1 MDMSRDE
8 VPQAIETMDGAA
20 QRLHISMRRLRD
32 LVKDTPLATTRTVA
46 LGHSVGTYRLWPALS
61 VALLRQFLAA
71 EPWYAREWRAAIE
84 EMLASTA
91 WQRATRLVARVP
103 ARPKV
108 GGQSARQRMDAVL
121 TSDTL
126 RSAMYDLYSES
137 LDVLDRWGLGSL
149 VDIDTMIVDRIG
161 DEHDAVILLG
171 AAQEPYML
179 PTAVLKAAGLDR
191 EKARGFLMA
200 TYTSEG
206 VALDAWPMVGVPEE
220 WQPDPDL
227 MRHLVE
233 VGA

>member
-1 MDMSRDE
+1 MDMDRDE
-8 VPQAIETMDGAA
+8 VPQAIETMDGVAR
-20 QRLHISMRRLRD
+20 RLHISMRRLRD

-84 EMLASTA
+84 EVLASTA
-91 WQRATRLVARVP
+91 WRQATRSVARAP
-103 ARPKV
+103 TRQKV
-108 GGQSARQRMDAVL
+108 GGQSARQRVDASL
-121 TSDTL
+121 ISGAL
-126 RSAMYDLYSES
+126 RPAMYDLYSES
-137 LDVLDRWGLGSL
+137 LDVLDRRGLGSL

-161 DEHDAVILLG
+161 DENDAVILLG
-171 AAQEPYML
+171 AAQEPYVL
-179 PTAVLKAAGLDR
+179 PTTVLKAAHLDR

-206 VALDAWPMVGVPEE
+206 VALDAWPAVGAPSE
-220 WQPDPDL
+220 WQPDL
-227 MRHLVE
+227 ALTRHLVE

>member
-1 MDMSRDE
+1 MDMDRDE
-8 VPQAIETMDGAA
+8 VPQAIETMDGVAR
-20 QRLHISMRRLRD
+20 RLHISMRRLRD

-46 LGHSVGTYRLWPALS
+46 LGHAVGTYRLWPALS

-71 EPWYAREWRAAIE
+71 EPWYTREWRAAIE
-84 EMLASTA
+84 EVLASPA
-91 WQRATRLVARVP
+91 WRQATRSVAHVP
-103 ARPKV
+103 MRQKA
-108 GGQSARQRMDAVL
+108 GGQSARQRVDAAL
-121 TSDTL
+121 TSHTL
-126 RSAMYDLYSES
+126 RSAMRDLYSEG
-137 LDVLDRWGLGSL
+137 LDILDRRGLGPL

-161 DEHDAVILLG
+161 DENDAVILLG
-171 AAQEPYML
+171 AAQELYML